1 MSELPVV
8 MSDAA
13 AAGIAITLGIGLT
26 SWALS
31 SGIAVIRR
39 ALGA

>member
-1 MSELPVV
+1 MLETVV
-8 MSDAA
+8 IDAVS
-13 AAGIAITLGIGLT
+13 AGVAITFVVGL
-26 SWALS
+26 SGWAIS